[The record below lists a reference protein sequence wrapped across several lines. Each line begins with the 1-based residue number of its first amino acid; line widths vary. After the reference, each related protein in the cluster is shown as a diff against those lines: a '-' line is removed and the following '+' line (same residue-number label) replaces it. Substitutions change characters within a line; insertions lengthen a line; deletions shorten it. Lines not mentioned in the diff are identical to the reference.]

1 MKKINFNSTSI
12 VQLIAFLSC
21 VYILVSSIM
30 SGTVVVGGGW
40 TTVDDN
46 PVKFWFY
53 ISFIASVTGLIGF
66 WILKSLFLAKK
77 SK

>member
-1 MKKINFNSTSI
+1 
-12 VQLIAFLSC
+12 
-21 VYILVSSIM
+21 M

-53 ISFIASVTGLIGF
+53 ILFIASVTGIIGY
-66 WILKSLFLAKK
+66 WILKSLFPTKK